1 MATLN
6 YPGVFITEI
15 DRSAVTAPTNTG
27 VPAGVIGTADSGP
40 AYVPLTFSSYG
51 SFTNVFGTD
60 GGRFGPIAVNL
71 WLNGGTNGN
80 ATYLRVLG
88 VGDGNKRSTATGAVN
103 RAGFVVGEQQVT
115 DSGIVGANP
124 YANSGGPLGRTYFL
138 GCFMSESA
146 GSTYFSSAGIQNSSR
161 AVPIIRGIIL
171 TPSGV
176 TLTLSGNYNA
186 SAINQPTTV
195 ATEGPAVSG
204 SYDVTNNTFV
214 LILNGHINNTSNQAP
229 NTLTASLSV
238 ESSAYL
244 PDVLNTNPFDIQKK
258 GHYLYTWYDVSDQI
272 TAVTGT
278 DILATPYTKQDT
290 NKQDVVF
297 ITSSSLGRNTGNS
310 TTPNYEQF
318 SERFAHPVSPFVVTQ
333 NFGGTKYDLFRI
345 HSISDGLPTSE
356 DYQPNPARNYKITI
370 GNIVPGADDNSF
382 AQFDLEVRPFDH
394 VDGTTNPLRS
404 SAYFAGLTLDPNS
417 DNYIAARIGDQ
428 NIYFDFDRNAGSQK
442 IALVG
447 DYPVTNNFIRVE
459 LSSDFLAGNVPINS
473 VPAGYRGYGY
483 LHTSGSSLS
492 SFGNSDP
499 NITSGQTDA
508 VRRAVTPPI
517 PYRNT
522 IADGLA
528 PDATLNTEY
537 TWGTKF
543 ENITSLS
550 EQNSDTTFNSSL
562 YSYIKFFPSYS
573 PSSKN
578 FFITNVSSSDAF
590 ENNLFSIENIR
601 VTTGA
606 FGVASAILWESASYV
621 RQGSIVPN
629 DANKTRAL
637 QIADLNDLYSANR
650 QNVYYTFFLQG
661 GFDGVNMFDSQKAI
675 LSDLAAVREI
685 DDATNQGGVNG
696 PTVSAYKKAIDI
708 MGSSADVDM
717 QLLAVPG
724 IRVPAITNYAITA
737 VENRFDALYL
747 MDIQQKS
754 TLNAYITSSDQV
766 VSISNTVTDFRS
778 RGLNSSFA
786 AAYFPDVTITT
797 PDGTGTVTVPPS
809 AAVLSAYAKNDT
821 YAPWYA
827 PAGTTRGGVPALTSG
842 YTALDVPLTETST
855 QLGTIYDA
863 DINPIVK
870 LSSGTQTVI
879 WGQKTLLKNASS
891 LDRVNVRRLL
901 IDLRRKVRAVAN
913 TLLFEPNTQATLTR
927 FNNLVNPILQDAQTR
942 FGVTRY
948 KVVIDTSTTTQ
959 ADIDNNTIRGKI
971 FLQPTRVAEFISLD
985 FVINASSAT

>member
-6 YPGVFITEI
+6 YPGVFITEN
-15 DRSAVTAPTNTG
+15 DRSSVTTPTNTG

-40 AYVPLTFSSYG
+40 AYVPLTFSSYS
-51 SFTNVFGTD
+51 SFTNIFGTD

-71 WLNGGTNGN
+71 WLNGGSNGN

-88 VGDGNKRSTATGAVN
+88 IGDGNKRSTSTGVVN

-124 YANSGGPLGRTYFL
+124 YANAGGPLGRTYFL

-146 GSTYFSSAGIQNSSR
+146 GSTFFSSAGIQDSKK

-176 TLTLSGNYNA
+176 TLTVSGNY
-186 SAINQPTTV
+186 SAAAARQPTSV
-195 ATEGPAVSG
+195 ASETPNVSG
-204 SYDVTNNTFV
+204 SYDITNNTFV
-214 LILNGHINNTSNQAP
+214 LMLNGHINNPSNQAP
-229 NTLTASLSV
+229 NVLTASFSV
-238 ESSAYL
+238 QSSAYL
-244 PDVLNTNPFDIQKK
+244 PDVLNTNPFDFQKK
-258 GHYLYTWYDVSDQI
+258 GHYLYTWYDVSDQLTVI
-272 TAVTGT
+272 TGT
-278 DILATPYTKQDT
+278 DILANPFTEGDT

-297 ITSSSLGRNTGNS
+297 ITSSSIGRNTGNA

-318 SERFAHPVSPFVVTQ
+318 NERFTHPTSPYVISQ
-333 NFGGTKYDLFRI
+333 DFGGIKYDLFKI
-345 HSISDGLPTSE
+345 HAISDGISMTE
-356 DYQPNPARNYKITI
+356 DEQPNALRNYKVTI
-370 GNIVPGADDNSF
+370 GNIVPGADDDSYG
-382 AQFDLEVRPFDH
+382 QFDLEVRPFDH
-394 VDGTTNPLRS
+394 VDGTANPLGS
-404 SAYFAGLTLDPNS
+404 SAYFAGLTFDPNS

-442 IALVG
+442 IAIVG

-459 LSSDFLAGNVPINS
+459 LSSDFLAGNVPVNA

-483 LHTSGSSLS
+483 LYTSGSSLS
-492 SFGNSDP
+492 TFDASDP
-499 NITSGQTDA
+499 NIAANQSDA
-508 VRRAVTPPI
+508 IRRAVTPPI
-517 PYRNT
+517 PYRT
-522 IADGLA
+522 SISTGIA
-528 PDATLNTEY
+528 PDAELNNDY

-543 ENITSLS
+543 ENITSLT
-550 EQNSDTTFNSSL
+550 EQNSDSTFNDSL
-562 YSYIKFFPSYS
+562 LNYAKFFPSYS
-573 PSSKN
+573 PSNKN
-578 FFITNVSSSDAF
+578 FFIMNVSSSDSF
-590 ENNLFSIENIR
+590 ENNLFTIENIQ

-606 FGVASAILWESASYV
+606 FGVAGAILWSSASYV
-621 RQGSIVPN
+621 RQGGITSN
-629 DANKTRAL
+629 DTNKTRAL
-637 QIADLNDLYSANR
+637 QISDLNDLYSSNR
-650 QNVYYTFFLQG
+650 DNVYYTFFLQG
-661 GFDGVNMFDSQKAI
+661 GFDGVNIFDAQKSN
-675 LSDLAAVREI
+675 LTDLAAVREI

-708 MGSSADVDM
+708 MGSSADVDI

-724 IRVPAITNYAITA
+724 IRAPAVTNYAITA

-747 MDIQQKS
+747 MDIRQKD
-754 TLNAYITSSDQV
+754 TLNTYITSSDQI

-786 AAYFPDVTITT
+786 AAYFPDVTITS
-797 PDGTGTVTVPPS
+797 PDGSGTVTIPPS

-870 LSSGTQTVI
+870 LSSGTQTVV
-879 WGQKTLLKNASS
+879 WGQKTLLRNASS